1 MAEFISLYSGSSG
14 NSSVVRCGQR
24 YLIVDMGKGVRT
36 TSAALK
42 ALGLAVSDCDGI
54 LVTHEHSDH
63 VKGLSTFLK
72 KNTLPVYGAAA
83 TLDFL
88 DSNGIVPASCE
99 LHELEGREED
109 VGAFGVQSF
118 PTSHDVPCVGYRIH
132 TPDGKTMTIATDLGV
147 LTPPVHEALSGCD
160 LVALE
165 SNYDLHMLR
174 SGPYP
179 YYLRARIESTRGH
192 LSNDE
197 CAAKLLEL
205 IQGGEEKES
214 DIIAR
219 MNSAKLVIF
228 DDLGAERNTDYAL
241 EKIYNIIDSRYRR
254 KLPMLLTTNL
264 TIDEMKDEE
273 DRRYSRIYDRIFET
287 CYSMQFT
294 GPSWRK
300 KEASRRFTEMEKLF
314 DID

>member
-14 NSSVVRCGQR
+14 NSSVVRCGSR

-72 KNTLPVYGAAA
+72 KNPLPVYGAAD

-88 DSNGIVPASCE
+88 DANGIVPPSCE
-99 LHELEGREED
+99 LNTLEGREED

-147 LTPPVHEALSGCD
+147 LTPPVHEALAGCD
-160 LVALE
+160 LVAPA
-165 SNYDLHMLR
+165 SHHA
-174 SGPYP
+174 
-179 YYLRARIESTRGH
+179 LRAPGGICPTTSARQNCWSSFRKGASA
-192 LSNDE
+192 LP
-197 CAAKLLEL
+197 CA
-205 IQGGEEKES
+205 I
-214 DIIAR
+214 
-219 MNSAKLVIF
+219 
-228 DDLGAERNTDYAL
+228 
-241 EKIYNIIDSRYRR
+241 
-254 KLPMLLTTNL
+254 
-264 TIDEMKDEE
+264 
-273 DRRYSRIYDRIFET
+273 
-287 CYSMQFT
+287 
-294 GPSWRK
+294 
-300 KEASRRFTEMEKLF
+300 SRRRTTLRHWPCRRCSIRWAQRAWCRTKTASCRHSAAMR
-314 DID
+314 

>member
-42 ALGLAVSDCDGI
+42 ALGLAASDCDGI

-63 VKGLSTFLK
+63 VKGFPPSSKRTRCRCTVQRQRWIFW
-72 KNTLPVYGAAA
+72 TA
-83 TLDFL
+83 TA
-88 DSNGIVPASCE
+88 SYRPAVSCTSWKA
-99 LHELEGREED
+99 GKED

-174 SGPYP
+174 SGSYP

-197 CAAKLLEL
+197 CSAKLLEL
-205 IQGGEEKES
+205 IQEGCKKFALCHLSQENNTP
-214 DIIAR
+214 ALALQTVF
-219 MNSAKLVIF
+219 NT
-228 DDLGAERNTDYAL
+228 LGAAGVVPEKDCIVQAQRRNEMSPVLEFLNKTNGNANALPFVLFSCFLCADVIACKRQGTKAERRL
-241 EKIYNIIDSRYRR
+241 EIFRYTAFPAEHR
-254 KLPMLLTTNL
+254 
-264 TIDEMKDEE
+264 
-273 DRRYSRIYDRIFET
+273 
-287 CYSMQFT
+287 Q
-294 GPSWRK
+294 
-300 KEASRRFTEMEKLF
+300 
-314 DID
+314 

>member
-42 ALGLAVSDCDGI
+42 ALGLAASDCDGI

-72 KNTLPVYGAAA
+72 KNTLPVYGAAE

-179 YYLRARIESTRGH
+179 YYLGCKKFALCH
-192 LSNDE
+192 LSQENNTP
-197 CAAKLLEL
+197 ALAL
-205 IQGGEEKES
+205 QTVF
-214 DIIAR
+214 
-219 MNSAKLVIF
+219 NT
-228 DDLGAERNTDYAL
+228 LGAAGVVPEKDCIVQAQRRNEMSPVL
-241 EKIYNIIDSRYRR
+241 E
-254 KLPMLLTTNL
+254 
-264 TIDEMKDEE
+264 
-273 DRRYSRIYDRIFET
+273 F
-287 CYSMQFT
+287 
-294 GPSWRK
+294 
-300 KEASRRFTEMEKLF
+300 
-314 DID
+314 

>member
-1 MAEFISLYSGSSG
+1 MKKI
-14 NSSVVRCGQR
+14 R
-24 YLIVDMGKGVRT
+24 
-36 TSAALK
+36 
-42 ALGLAVSDCDGI
+42 
-54 LVTHEHSDH
+54 
-63 VKGLSTFLK
+63 FLK
-72 KNTLPVYGAAA
+72 KPDGSETVTVYLDFNDEFPQLKIRWITDDGIVSGETWENGLDENFYSEYKAMVNKAINENEPQPCSWEDYAAV
-83 TLDFL
+83 LDFL

-132 TPDGKTMTIATDLGV
+132 TADGKTMTIATDLGV

-197 CAAKLLEL
+197 CSAKLLEL
-205 IQGGEEKES
+205 IQEGCKKFALCHLSQENNTP
-214 DIIAR
+214 ALALQTVF
-219 MNSAKLVIF
+219 NT
-228 DDLGAERNTDYAL
+228 LGAAGVVPEKDCIVQAQRRNEMSPVL
-241 EKIYNIIDSRYRR
+241 E
-254 KLPMLLTTNL
+254 
-264 TIDEMKDEE
+264 
-273 DRRYSRIYDRIFET
+273 F
-287 CYSMQFT
+287 
-294 GPSWRK
+294 
-300 KEASRRFTEMEKLF
+300 
-314 DID
+314 

>member
-14 NSSVVRCGQR
+14 NSSVVRCGER

-36 TSAALK
+36 TGAALK
-42 ALGLAVSDCDGI
+42 ALNLNISDCAGI

-72 KNTLPVYGAAA
+72 KNPLPVYGAAD

-88 DSNGIVPASCE
+88 DANGIVPVSCE
-99 LHELEGREED
+99 MHSVSGGEED
-109 VGAFGVQSF
+109 IGDFGVTAF

-179 YYLRARIESTRGH
+179 YYLRSRIESTRGH
-192 LSNDE
+192 LSNE
-197 CAAKLLEL
+197 ACAQLACDLAKTGVRSLVLGHLSRENNRPVLAERAVREALDGEGFSAVTLRVAPAEGDLEL
-205 IQGGEEKES
+205 E
-214 DIIAR
+214 
-219 MNSAKLVIF
+219 V
-228 DDLGAERNTDYAL
+228 T
-241 EKIYNIIDSRYRR
+241 
-254 KLPMLLTTNL
+254 P
-264 TIDEMKDEE
+264 
-273 DRRYSRIYDRIFET
+273 
-287 CYSMQFT
+287 CC
-294 GPSWRK
+294 
-300 KEASRRFTEMEKLF
+300 ASN
-314 DID
+314 

>member
-42 ALGLAVSDCDGI
+42 ALGLAASDCDGI

-179 YYLRARIESTRGH
+179 YYCAAEILDLIQDGCKKFALCH
-192 LSNDE
+192 LSQENNTP
-197 CAAKLLEL
+197 ALAL
-205 IQGGEEKES
+205 QTVF
-214 DIIAR
+214 
-219 MNSAKLVIF
+219 NT
-228 DDLGAERNTDYAL
+228 LGAAGVVPEKDCIVQAQRRNEMSPVL
-241 EKIYNIIDSRYRR
+241 E
-254 KLPMLLTTNL
+254 
-264 TIDEMKDEE
+264 
-273 DRRYSRIYDRIFET
+273 F
-287 CYSMQFT
+287 
-294 GPSWRK
+294 
-300 KEASRRFTEMEKLF
+300 
-314 DID
+314 

>member
-42 ALGLAVSDCDGI
+42 ALGLAASDCDGI

-99 LHELEGREED
+99 LHELEG
-109 VGAFGVQSF
+109 
-118 PTSHDVPCVGYRIH
+118 
-132 TPDGKTMTIATDLGV
+132 
-147 LTPPVHEALSGCD
+147 
-160 LVALE
+160 
-165 SNYDLHMLR
+165 
-174 SGPYP
+174 GPYP
-179 YYLRARIESTRGH
+179 YDVRARIESTRGH

-197 CAAKLLEL
+197 CSAKLLEL
-205 IQGGEEKES
+205 IQEGCKKFALCHLSQENNTP
-214 DIIAR
+214 ALALQTVF
-219 MNSAKLVIF
+219 NT
-228 DDLGAERNTDYAL
+228 LGAAGVVPEKDCIVQAQRRNEMSPVL
-241 EKIYNIIDSRYRR
+241 E
-254 KLPMLLTTNL
+254 
-264 TIDEMKDEE
+264 
-273 DRRYSRIYDRIFET
+273 F
-287 CYSMQFT
+287 
-294 GPSWRK
+294 
-300 KEASRRFTEMEKLF
+300 
-314 DID
+314 

>member
-1 MAEFISLYSGSSG
+1 MAEFISFIRVPPATAAWCAAGSGISSWIWA
-14 NSSVVRCGQR
+14 RACAPP
-24 YLIVDMGKGVRT
+24 
-36 TSAALK
+36 AALK
-42 ALGLAVSDCDGI
+42 ALGLAASDCDGI

-179 YYLRARIESTRGH
+179 YYLRARIEWIRGH

-205 IQGGEEKES
+205 IQELETRLGG
-214 DIIAR
+214 AR
-219 MNSAKLVIF
+219 
-228 DDLGAERNTDYAL
+228 R
-241 EKIYNIIDSRYRR
+241 
-254 KLPMLLTTNL
+254 
-264 TIDEMKDEE
+264 
-273 DRRYSRIYDRIFET
+273 
-287 CYSMQFT
+287 Q
-294 GPSWRK
+294 
-300 KEASRRFTEMEKLF
+300 
-314 DID
+314 